1 METAKLKKFAQFA
14 RRSLMEQVSAKL
26 KQVLA
31 DNSPA
36 RRENTKAISQL
47 EKAVRKHGKEQVIE
61 RVAYTLFNRFCA
73 LRFMDVNRYTRIGV
87 ISPAE
92 GQFQPE
98 ILAEAKMGHI
108 DENMVSEKIRQQV
121 FALLDGK
128 SPSHDPQGEAY
139 RLLLVA
145 ACNSWHRAMSFLFE
159 QINDYTE
166 LLMPDDLLSGNS
178 ILAHIR
184 EAMTPDVCYQP
195 SVVSRQPSV
204 LSHQPSAISNQK
216 KRAEGCGLKAD
227 GSAAG
232 GGVEVIGWLYQFY
245 ISEKKDAVFAGLKK
259 NKKITPENIPAATQL
274 FTPHWI
280 VCYMVENSLGR
291 LWMLNRP
298 NSRLIERMEYY
309 IKPEQPETDF
319 LRINKPE
326 EIKFCDPA
334 CGSGHILA
342 YAFDLFYA
350 MYEEE
355 GYEPAEIPGKILTHN
370 LYGIEIDDRAGAL
383 AAFALTM
390 KARTRHRRFFRKPVT
405 PNICVL
411 KNVQF
416 DDKEI
421 NEYMDFIGRDLFT
434 APLQTTLRQFE
445 EANNFGSLI
454 RPDVTDV
461 AGLLKILESKNIE
474 EHMFLSQP
482 HQKVLQVLQQ
492 ADYLSPKY
500 DVVAANPPYMG
511 KRSMNGRLQMIAK
524 DFYQRSK
531 TDLFAMFIERNL
543 DLAKDS
549 AYVAMIT
556 MQSWMFLS
564 TFENLR
570 TNILSNSSI
579 VSMAHLGARAFDSIG
594 GEVVSTTAFICKK
607 IADREY
613 KGTYLRLVDGEDEQE
628 KSNQLK
634 ELKRRPY
641 LASSQDFDPIP
652 GCPIA
657 YWISEKVRNAFA
669 QGTPFGDVGFPKVG
683 MQTSNNDKY
692 LRLWPEVSFHEVK
705 DEEMPPKWIKYLKG
719 GAFRRWYGN
728 LDYLLRYNKDPQFIK
743 QQPNA
748 TVLPETKLKEA
759 KCTWTDLTSGPFNAR
774 YAPDDT
780 FHDIS
785 GHCFYPPRSKQ
796 MALLAYS
803 NTRLFDYFLSIIN
816 ASFHFQV
823 GDVAKIPVL
832 EVNPIA
838 FNFVSTLVSL
848 SKEDWDSYETSW
860 DFTSL
865 SLLNPDYHQPT
876 LKATYQNLRSHW
888 REMTLEMQRLEEENN
903 RIFIHAYGLQDDL
916 TEDVALK
923 EITLTCNPHYRY
935 GNDKSE
941 EELEA
946 LLLADTMR
954 ELISYAVGCMFGRYA
969 LDKPGLILANHGET
983 LADFVRKVGSGEW
996 EVGRKAVESGKWVVG
1011 REDPELSTTH
1021 YPLSTDPL
1029 PTGANGESDNGN
1041 SKKLQTTDR
1050 LAKGNGFSGTG
1061 LSSDQ
1066 AVSKRRTVRADE
1078 SGSPVSGFHTIQH
1091 SGRAGQKVDG
1101 RVSEFLVDCERF
1113 KSRDGDPNPA
1123 CPTLELCNERNSTK
1137 NSGTFGRSKPL
1148 AVRADEQPEIT
1159 PHCPLST
1166 IHFLPD
1172 EDNVIPL
1179 LDADWFS
1186 DDITERFKQFLRV
1199 TFGEEHYEENLTF
1212 IEQGLNIKGKRSYTI
1227 RDYFLGEFYS
1237 DHVRRYKK
1245 RPIYWLFSSPK
1256 GSFNALIYMHRYQ
1269 PYTAS
1274 TVLSYLRDFKNEKLR
1289 AHKNQLEAVN
1299 ISADASKKEKTKAV
1313 KEIEKVNKIVTELET
1328 YERDI
1333 LYPLATKQ
1341 VEIDLDDGVKA
1352 NYPKFGAAL
1361 KKIPGLS

>member
-36 RRENTKAISQL
+36 RRENTKAINQL
-47 EKAVRKHGKEQVIE
+47 ENAVKELGKEQVIE
-61 RVAYTLFNRFCA
+61 RVAYTWFNRFCA

-87 ISPAE
+87 VSPAE

-108 DENMVSEKIRQQV
+108 DENMVSDKVRQQV

-178 ILAHIR
+178 ILTHTR
-184 EAMTPDVCYQP
+184 EALTPDVC
-195 SVVSRQPSV
+195 
-204 LSHQPSAISNQK
+204 
-216 KRAEGCGLKAD
+216 E
-227 GSAAG
+227 
-232 GGVEVIGWLYQFY
+232 GVEVIGWLYQFY

-280 VCYMVENSLGR
+280 VRYLVENSLGR
-291 LWMLNRP
+291 RWMLNHP

-370 LYGIEIDDRAGAL
+370 LYGIEIDERAGAL

-421 NEYMDFIGRDLFT
+421 DEYMDFIGRDLFT
-434 APLQTTLRQFE
+434 TPLQTTLRQFE
-445 EANNFGSLI
+445 EADNFGSLI

-461 AGLLKILESKNIE
+461 AGLLKMLESKNIE
-474 EHMFLSQP
+474 EHMFLSGP
-482 HQKVLQVLQQ
+482 HQKVLQVLWQ
-492 ADYLSPKY
+492 ADYLSPRY
-500 DVVAANPPYMG
+500 HVVAANPPYMG
-511 KRSMNGRLQMIAK
+511 GKGMNGRLGAWAK
-524 DFYQRSK
+524 DNYPNSK
-531 TDLFAMFIERNL
+531 SDLFAIFIERNL
-543 DLAKDS
+543 DLSQKHGA
-549 AYVAMIT
+549 VAMIT

-564 TFENLR
+564 SFEALR
-570 TNILSNSSI
+570 ARLLSQNTLL
-579 VSMAHLGARAFDSIG
+579 SMAHLGARAFDSIG
-594 GEVVSTTAFICKK
+594 GEVVSTTAFVLEN
-607 IADREY
+607 ANRLNY
-613 KGTYLRLVDGEDEQE
+613 MGSYLRLVAGNSETE
-628 KSNQLK
+628 KNDAIREAVKNPDCGWFFRASAADLK
-634 ELKRRPY
+634 K
-641 LASSQDFDPIP
+641 IP
-652 GCPIA
+652 GSPIA
-657 YWISEKVRNAFA
+657 YWSSKQVIKIFSYGTFMSDVAIPGKGLFTGDNQRFIRNWWEIESNEVF
-669 QGTPFGDVGFPKVG
+669 VGCK
-683 MQTSNNDKY
+683 D
-692 LRLWPEVSFHEVK
+692 EVSSEQSNK
-705 DEEMPPKWIKYLKG
+705 KWYPHQKG
-719 GAFRRWYGN
+719 GEYKKWYGN
-728 LDYLLRYNKDPQFIK
+728 EDHVIDFKKNGASLRASKGYGERNPSSYFKEGLSWTK
-743 QQPNA
+743 V
-748 TVLPETKLKEA
+748 TTTKLSVRYSSVGHLYDDAACSCPVKPG
-759 KCTWTDLTSGPFNAR
+759 TDLYDLMGYLNSAVGCSLLNTFSQTMNYSPGEVAR
-774 YAPDDT
+774 
-780 FHDIS
+780 
-785 GHCFYPPRSKQ
+785 
-796 MALLAYS
+796 
-803 NTRLFDYFLSIIN
+803 
-816 ASFHFQV
+816 
-823 GDVAKIPVL
+823 IPVIHDHL
-832 EVNPIA
+832 DSPAKLLINIA
-838 FNFVSTLVSL
+838 
-848 SKEDWDSYETSW
+848 KADWDSYETSW
-860 DFTSL
+860 DFTSQP
-865 SLLNPDYHQPT
+865 LLNPDYSQPT
-876 LKATYQNLRSHW
+876 LKATYLKLRAHW
-888 REMTLEMQRLEEENN
+888 QKMTLEMQRLEVENN
-903 RIFIHAYGLQDDL
+903 RIFIEAYGLQDEL
-916 TEDVALK
+916 TPEVPLK

-935 GNDKSE
+935 GNDRSE

-946 LLLADTMR
+946 LLLADTIR
-954 ELISYAVGCMFGRYA
+954 ELIYYAVGCMFGRYA
-969 LDKPGLILANHGET
+969 LDKPGLILANQGET
-983 LADFVRKVGSGEW
+983 I
-996 EVGRKAVESGKWVVG
+996 
-1011 REDPELSTTH
+1011 EDYLKQVP
-1021 YPLSTDPL
+1021 DPAF
-1029 PTGANGESDNGN
+1029 T
-1041 SKKLQTTDR
+1041 
-1050 LAKGNGFSGTG
+1050 
-1061 LSSDQ
+1061 
-1066 AVSKRRTVRADE
+1066 
-1078 SGSPVSGFHTIQH
+1078 
-1091 SGRAGQKVDG
+1091 
-1101 RVSEFLVDCERF
+1101 
-1113 KSRDGDPNPA
+1113 
-1123 CPTLELCNERNSTK
+1123 
-1137 NSGTFGRSKPL
+1137 
-1148 AVRADEQPEIT
+1148 
-1159 PHCPLST
+1159 
-1166 IHFLPD
+1166 PD

-1212 IEQGLNIKGKRSYTI
+1212 IEQALNIKGKRSYTI

-1289 AHKNQLEAVN
+1289 AHKNQLEAVS
-1299 ISADASKKEKTKAV
+1299 ISASASKSEKAKAL
-1313 KEIEKVNKIVTELET
+1313 KEIEKVNKIITELET

-1341 VEIDLDDGVKA
+1341 VEIDLDDGVKV
-1352 NYPKFGAAL
+1352 NYPKFGATL
-1361 KKIPGLS
+1361 KKIPGLSGAVK